1 MADLDL
7 NNIKELITS
16 AVKKI
21 TENKDTVESFKKDP
35 ADTVQKVL
43 GVRLPADTLEK
54 VIDGVKAKIGAD
66 AASDVLGKI
75 RKLF

>member
-1 MADLDL
+1 MANLDL

-21 TENKDTVESFKKDP
+21 TENKDTVERFKKDP
-35 ADTVQKVL
+35 ADTVQNVL
-43 GVRLPADTLEK
+43 GVKLPTDTLEK
-54 VIDGVKAKIGAD
+54 VIEGVKAKIGAD

-75 RKLF
+75 KKLF